1 MSGVEL
7 LRRVL
12 VERLRI
18 KVLYVSGYNDSGI
31 INQGVLSTRNAFLQ
45 NPFTAITLHQKSAR
59 ASVQA
64 I

>member
-18 KVLYVSGYNDSGI
+18 KVLYVSGYTDSGI
-31 INQGVLSTRNAFLQ
+31 INQGF
-45 NPFTAITLHQKSAR
+45 HQEMRFFKSPLLP
-59 ASVQA
+59 
-64 I
+64 